1 MKYIILLLTALFLT
15 ACGGTKDIEEFDA
28 RVKYCKENGATYK
41 TVTNGF
47 NDVWVYCLKDGR
59 EFNSKVYEEVEK

>member
-1 MKYIILLLTALFLT
+1 MKYIILLTTLLLT

-41 TVTNGF
+41 TVTNGLSEVF
-47 NDVWVYCLKDGR
+47 VYCLKDGI
-59 EFNSKVYEEVEK
+59 EFNSKVYDEVEK